1 MIIIYFVKADLKGIS
16 MGRSQLEKQKT
27 HERIVTLAA
36 KRLREEGLNG
46 IGVADLMKE
55 AGLTVGGFY
64 KHFASRDEL
73 VAEAVQSAVGS
84 WRKQQEEN
92 GIDPEGIPLDAY
104 VDNYLSERHRDHC
117 GEGCA
122 YAALTADMA
131 RSDEAVRTIATEG
144 LRKNFDAMTARMPQ
158 PETREARQKAII
170 ASCLMT
176 GALGLARV
184 TNDEALSSEILE
196 TVRQFVK
203 DLPNDGEK

>member
-1 MIIIYFVKADLKGIS
+1 

-27 HERIVTLAA
+27 HERIVKLAA
-36 KRLREEGLNG
+36 KRLREEGLEG

-64 KHFASRDEL
+64 KHFGSRDEL
-73 VAEAVQSAVGS
+73 VAEAMESATGS
-84 WRKQQEEN
+84 WRRQQEEQ
-92 GIDPEGIPLDAY
+92 GIAPESISLNDY
-104 VDNYLSERHRDHC
+104 VDGYLSERHRDHC

-131 RSDEAVRTIATEG
+131 RSSDAVRAVATEG
-144 LRKNFDAMTARMPQ
+144 LRRNFETMAARMPE
-158 PETREARQKAII
+158 PETVEARHKAII

-184 TNDEALSSEILE
+184 ANDEALSNEILE
-196 TVRQFVK
+196 TVKQFVK
-203 DLPNDGEK
+203 ALPQAK

>member
-1 MIIIYFVKADLKGIS
+1 

-36 KRLREEGLNG
+36 KRLREEGLEG

-73 VAEAVQSAVGS
+73 VAEAMESAIGS
-84 WRKQQEEN
+84 SRRQLEEK
-92 GIDPEGIPLDAY
+92 GIDPESIPLSDY
-104 VDNYLSERHRDHC
+104 VDGYLSERHRDHC

-131 RSDEAVRTIATEG
+131 RSSDAVRTVATEG
-144 LRKNFDAMTARMPQ
+144 LQRNFETMTARMPE
-158 PETREARQKAII
+158 PETAEARRKAII

-184 TNDEALSSEILE
+184 ANDEALSSEILE
-196 TVRQFVK
+196 TVKQFVK
-203 DLPNDGEK
+203 ALPEAK

>member
-1 MIIIYFVKADLKGIS
+1 MIVIHFVKANRKGFS

-27 HERIVTLAA
+27 HERIVELAA
-36 KRLREEGLNG
+36 KRLREEGLDG

-84 WRKQQEEN
+84 WRKQQEEK
-92 GIDPEGIPLDAY
+92 GIDPKSIPLDVF
-104 VDNYLSERHRDHC
+104 VDSYLSESHRDHC

-131 RSDEAVRTIATEG
+131 RSSDAVRTIATEG
-144 LRKNFDAMTARMPQ
+144 LRQNFDAMQARMPQ
-158 PETREARQKAII
+158 PETGDARRKAII

-176 GALGLARV
+176 GAVGLARV
-184 TNDEALSSEILE
+184 ANDEALSSEILE
-196 TVRQFVK
+196 TVKQFVQ
-203 DLPNDGEK
+203 DLAKTEGK

>member
-1 MIIIYFVKADLKGIS
+1 

-36 KRLREEGLNG
+36 RRLREEGLEG

-73 VAEAVQSAVGS
+73 VAEAVETAIGS
-84 WRKQQEEN
+84 WRRQQEEK
-92 GIDPEGIPLDAY
+92 GIDPHSISLDEY
-104 VDNYLSERHRDHC
+104 VDTYLSERHRDHC

-131 RSDEAVRTIATEG
+131 RSSDMVRTVATEG
-144 LRKNFDAMTARMPQ
+144 LQRNFEAMTARMPK
-158 PETREARQKAII
+158 PESAEAKRKAII
-170 ASCLMT
+170 ASCLIT

-184 TNDEALSSEILE
+184 ANDEALSNEILE
-196 TVRQFVK
+196 TVKQFVK
-203 DLPNDGEK
+203 ELPRTK

>member
-1 MIIIYFVKADLKGIS
+1 MIVIHFVKPGAKGFS

-36 KRLREEGLNG
+36 KRLREEGLEG

-73 VAEAVQSAVGS
+73 VAEAMESAIGS
-84 WRKQQEEN
+84 SRRQQEEQ
-92 GIDPEGIPLDAY
+92 GIDPASISLNDY
-104 VDNYLSERHRDHC
+104 VDSYLSERHRDHC

-131 RSDEAVRTIATEG
+131 RSSDAVRTVATEG
-144 LRKNFDAMTARMPQ
+144 LQRNFETMTARMPQ
-158 PETREARQKAII
+158 PETAEARRKAII

-184 TNDEALSSEILE
+184 ANDEALSSEILE
-196 TVRQFVK
+196 TVKQFVK
-203 DLPNDGEK
+203 ELPQAK

>member
-1 MIIIYFVKADLKGIS
+1 MIVIHFVKPGTKGFS

-36 KRLREEGLNG
+36 RRLREEGLQG

-73 VAEAVQSAVGS
+73 VAEAVESAIGS
-84 WRKQQEEN
+84 WRRQQEEK
-92 GIDPEGIPLDAY
+92 GIDPTSISLDEY
-104 VDNYLSERHRDHC
+104 VDTYLSERHRDHC

-131 RSDEAVRTIATEG
+131 RSSDMVRSVATEG
-144 LRKNFDAMTARMPQ
+144 LQRNFGAMTARMPK
-158 PETREARQKAII
+158 PETAEARRKAII

-184 TNDEALSSEILE
+184 ANDEALSNEILE
-196 TVRQFVK
+196 TVKQFVK
-203 DLPNDGEK
+203 ALPQAE

>member
-1 MIIIYFVKADLKGIS
+1 

-36 KRLREEGLNG
+36 KRLREEGLEG

-73 VAEAVQSAVGS
+73 VAEAVESAIGS
-84 WRKQQEEN
+84 WRRRQEDK
-92 GIDPEGIPLDAY
+92 GIDPESISLDEY
-104 VDNYLSERHRDHC
+104 VDTYLSERHRDHC

-131 RSDEAVRTIATEG
+131 RSSNTVRAVATEG
-144 LRKNFDAMTARMPQ
+144 LRRNFDAMTARMPK
-158 PETREARQKAII
+158 PETAEARRKAII

-184 TNDEALSSEILE
+184 SNDEALSDEILE
-196 TVRQFVK
+196 TVRSFVK
-203 DLPNDGEK
+203 ELPQAK

>member
-1 MIIIYFVKADLKGIS
+1 MIVIHFVKPGMKGFS

-36 KRLREEGLNG
+36 KRLREEGLEG

-73 VAEAVQSAVGS
+73 VAEAVDLAIGS
-84 WRKQQEEN
+84 WRRQQEER
-92 GIDPEGIPLDAY
+92 GIDPASVSLGEY
-104 VDNYLSERHRDHC
+104 VDTYLSERHRDHC

-122 YAALTADMA
+122 YAALTADLA
-131 RSDEAVRTIATEG
+131 RSSDTVRAVATEG
-144 LRKNFDAMTARMPQ
+144 LRRNFNAMTARMPE
-158 PETREARQKAII
+158 PETAEARRKAII

-176 GALGLARV
+176 GALGLARGAE
-184 TNDEALSSEILE
+184 DEAH
-196 TVRQFVK
+196 
-203 DLPNDGEK
+203 

>member
-1 MIIIYFVKADLKGIS
+1 MIIIHFVKPGTKGFS

-36 KRLREEGLNG
+36 KRLREEGLEG
-46 IGVADLMKE
+46 IGVAELMKE

-73 VAEAVQSAVGS
+73 VAEAVATAIGS
-84 WRKQQEEN
+84 WRRQQEEQ
-92 GIDPEGIPLDAY
+92 GVDPTSISLDEY
-104 VDNYLSERHRDHC
+104 VDTYLSERHRDHC

-131 RSDEAVRTIATEG
+131 RSSDAVRAVATEG
-144 LRKNFDAMTARMPQ
+144 LQRNFDSMRARMPE
-158 PETREARQKAII
+158 PETADARGKAII

-184 TNDEALSSEILE
+184 ANDEALSSEILE
-196 TVRQFVK
+196 TVKQFVK
-203 DLPNDGEK
+203 ELPQVK

>member
-1 MIIIYFVKADLKGIS
+1 

-36 KRLREEGLNG
+36 KRLREEGLEG

-73 VAEAVQSAVGS
+73 VAEAVESAIGS
-84 WRKQQEEN
+84 WRRRQEDK
-92 GIDPEGIPLDAY
+92 GIDPESISLDEY
-104 VDNYLSERHRDHC
+104 VDTYLSERHRDHC

-122 YAALTADMA
+122 YAALTADIA
-131 RSDEAVRTIATEG
+131 RSSNTVRAVATEG
-144 LRKNFDAMTARMPQ
+144 LRRNFDAMTARMPK
-158 PETREARQKAII
+158 PETAKARRKAII

-184 TNDEALSSEILE
+184 SNDEALSAEILE
-196 TVRQFVK
+196 TVRSFVK
-203 DLPNDGEK
+203 ELPQAK

>member
-1 MIIIYFVKADLKGIS
+1 

-27 HERIVTLAA
+27 HERIVELAA
-36 KRLREEGLNG
+36 RRLREEGLDG

-73 VAEAVQSAVGS
+73 VAEAVQSAVES
-84 WRKQQEEN
+84 WRKQQEEK
-92 GIDPEGIPLDAY
+92 GIDPVNIPLSEY
-104 VDNYLSERHRDHC
+104 VDIYLSENHRDHC

-131 RSDEAVRTIATEG
+131 RSSEAVRSIATEG

-158 PETREARQKAII
+158 AGTADARQKAII

-176 GALGLARV
+176 GAVGLARV
-184 TNDEALSSEILE
+184 VDDEALSSEILE
-196 TVRQFVK
+196 TVKQFVK
-203 DLPNDGEK
+203 GLAAAE

>member
-1 MIIIYFVKADLKGIS
+1 

-27 HERIVTLAA
+27 HERIVALAA
-36 KRLREEGLNG
+36 KRFREEGLDG

-73 VAEAVQSAVGS
+73 VAEAVQSAVES
-84 WRKQQEEN
+84 WRRQQEEM
-92 GIDPEGIPLDAY
+92 GIDPAQITLDVY
-104 VDNYLSERHRDHC
+104 VDNYLSERHRDEC

-122 YAALTADMA
+122 YAALAADMA
-131 RSDEAVRTIATEG
+131 RSNDAVRTIATEG
-144 LRKNFDAMTARMPQ
+144 LRKNFEAMTARMPQ
-158 PETREARQKAII
+158 PESADARRRAIV

-176 GALGLARV
+176 GAVGLARV
-184 TNDEALSSEILE
+184 ANDEALSSEILE

-203 DLPNDGEK
+203 DLSKTKEK

>member
-1 MIIIYFVKADLKGIS
+1 MGHSQTDKA
-16 MGRSQLEKQKT
+16 ET
-27 HERIVTLAA
+27 HNRIVKIAA
-36 KRLREEGLNG
+36 KRLRENGLAGVG
-46 IGVADLMKE
+46 IAELMKE

-73 VAEAVQSAVGS
+73 VAEAVESAVGS
-84 WRKQQEEN
+84 WRKHQEEK
-92 GIDPEGIPLDAY
+92 GIDPASIPLDAY

-131 RSDEAVRTIATEG
+131 RSGDAVRTIATEG
-144 LRKNFDAMTARMPQ
+144 LRKNFEAMTARMPE

-184 TNDEALSSEILE
+184 VNDEAFSKEILE
-196 TVRQFVK
+196 TVKQFVK
-203 DLPNDGEK
+203 DLPNGGTK

>member
-1 MIIIYFVKADLKGIS
+1 

-27 HERIVTLAA
+27 HERIVELAA

-73 VAEAVQSAVGS
+73 VAEAVQSAVDS
-84 WRKQQEEN
+84 WRRQQDEK
-92 GIDPEGIPLDAY
+92 GIDPERIPLDAY
-104 VDNYLSERHRDHC
+104 VETYLSERHLDHC

-131 RSDEAVRTIATEG
+131 RSGEAVRTIATEG

-158 PETREARQKAII
+158 PETAEARQKAII

-184 TNDEALSSEILE
+184 VNDEALSSEILE
-196 TVRQFVK
+196 TVKQFVK
-203 DLPNDGEK
+203 ELPKSEGK

>member
-1 MIIIYFVKADLKGIS
+1 

-27 HERIVTLAA
+27 HERIVMLAA
-36 KRLREEGLNG
+36 KRLREEGLEG

-73 VAEAVQSAVGS
+73 VAEAVESAIGS
-84 WRKQQEEN
+84 WGRQQEDK
-92 GIDPEGIPLDAY
+92 GIDPASISLDEY
-104 VDNYLSERHRDHC
+104 VDTYLSGRHRDHC

-131 RSDEAVRTIATEG
+131 RSSDTVRAVATEG
-144 LRKNFDAMTARMPQ
+144 LRRNFDAMTARMPK
-158 PETREARQKAII
+158 PETAEARRKAII

-184 TNDEALSSEILE
+184 SNDEALSDEILE
-196 TVRQFVK
+196 TVRSFVK
-203 DLPNDGEK
+203 ELPQAE

>member
-1 MIIIYFVKADLKGIS
+1 MIVIHFVKPGTEGFS

-36 KRLREEGLNG
+36 KRLREEGLEG

-73 VAEAVQSAVGS
+73 VAEAVGSAIGS
-84 WRKQQEEN
+84 WRRQQEER
-92 GIDPEGIPLDAY
+92 GIDPESISLNDY
-104 VDNYLSERHRDHC
+104 VDTYLSEGHRDHC

-122 YAALTADMA
+122 YAALTADIA
-131 RSDEAVRTIATEG
+131 RSSDAVRAIATDG
-144 LRKNFDAMTARMPQ
+144 LRRNLDAMTARMPQ
-158 PETREARQKAII
+158 PETAEARRKAIV

-184 TNDEALSSEILE
+184 ANDEALSHEILE
-196 TVRQFVK
+196 TARQFVK
-203 DLPNDGEK
+203 ALPQAK

>member
-1 MIIIYFVKADLKGIS
+1 

-36 KRLREEGLNG
+36 RRLREEGLEG

-73 VAEAVQSAVGS
+73 VAEAVEAAIGS
-84 WRKQQEEN
+84 WRRQQEDK
-92 GIDPEGIPLDAY
+92 GIDPESVPLADY

-117 GEGCA
+117 GEGCV

-131 RSDEAVRTIATEG
+131 RGSDAVRAVATEG
-144 LRKNFDAMTARMPQ
+144 LRRNFDAMTARMPQ
-158 PETREARQKAII
+158 PETEDARRKAII

-184 TNDEALSSEILE
+184 ADDEVLSGEILE
-196 TVRQFVK
+196 TAKQFINGLPQVK
-203 DLPNDGEK
+203 

>member
-1 MIIIYFVKADLKGIS
+1 MIVIHFVKANRKGFS

-27 HERIVTLAA
+27 HERIVELAA
-36 KRLREEGLNG
+36 KRLREEGLDG

-84 WRKQQEEN
+84 WRKQQEEK
-92 GIDPEGIPLDAY
+92 GIDPKSIPLGVF
-104 VDNYLSERHRDHC
+104 VDSYLSESHRDHC

-131 RSDEAVRTIATEG
+131 RSSDAVRTIATEG
-144 LRKNFDAMTARMPQ
+144 LRQNFDAMQARMPQ
-158 PETREARQKAII
+158 PETGDARRKAII

-176 GALGLARV
+176 GAVGLARV
-184 TNDEALSSEILE
+184 ANDEALSSEILE
-196 TVRQFVK
+196 TVKQFVK
-203 DLPNDGEK
+203 DLAKTEGK